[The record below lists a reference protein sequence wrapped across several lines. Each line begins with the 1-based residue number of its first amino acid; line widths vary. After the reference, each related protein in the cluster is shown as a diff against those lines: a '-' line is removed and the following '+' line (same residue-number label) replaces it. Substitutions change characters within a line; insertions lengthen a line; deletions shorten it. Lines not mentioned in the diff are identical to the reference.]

1 MREKLSRI
9 FHFTNRPPVFL
20 VIEFQF
26 LRALP
31 MNPANLPFDAEAML
45 RGLRS
50 WVECESPTF
59 DAAAVDRMLDLAARE
74 MAIMGASIERIA
86 GRQGFAGCVRA
97 KFPHPKQGEPGI
109 LIAGHLDTVH
119 PIGTL
124 EKLKWRREGNKCFG
138 PGIFDMKGGNYLALE
153 AIRQLARASITTPL
167 PITVLFTP
175 DEEVGTPSTRDII
188 EAEAARNKY
197 VLVPEPGR
205 PNNGVVTGRY
215 AIARFNLE
223 TIGKPSHAGAT
234 LSSGRSAIREMARQ
248 ILIIDGM
255 TTEDCT
261 FSVGVIHG
269 GQWVNCVAT
278 NCTAEVLSMA
288 KRQADLDRGVERM
301 LALEGTN
308 NDVTFK
314 VTRGVTRPVWE
325 ADAGTMALYEKAQRV
340 AAAMGLDLPH
350 GSAGG
355 GSDGNFTGA
364 MGIPTLDGLGVRGA
378 DAHTLNEHIE
388 VDSLAERGR
397 LMAGILAILE

>member
-1 MREKLSRI
+1 MVQIKTEER
-9 FHFTNRPPVFL
+9 T
-20 VIEFQF
+20 
-26 LRALP
+26 P
-31 MNPANLPFDAEAML
+31 MNPANLPFDSETML
-45 RGLRS
+45 QGLRN
-50 WVECESPTF
+50 WVECESPTWDK
-59 DAAAVDRMLDLAARE
+59 DAVNRMLSLAARD

-86 GRQGFAGCVRA
+86 GRQGFGDVIRA
-97 KFPHPKQGEPGI
+97 RFPHPKQGEPGI
-109 LIAGHLDTVH
+109 LIAGHFDTVH
-119 PIGTL
+119 PVGTL
-124 EKLKWRREGNKCFG
+124 TSLPFRREGSKCFG
-138 PGIFDMKGGNYLALE
+138 PGIFDMKGGSYLALE
-153 AIRQLARASITTPL
+153 AIRQLLRAGFTTPL

-197 VLVPEPGR
+197 VLVPEPGK

-223 TIGKPSHAGAT
+223 TVGRPSHAGAT

-248 ILIIDGM
+248 ILAIDGM
-255 TTEDCT
+255 TTDDCT
-261 FSVGVIHG
+261 FSVGIVHG

-278 NCTAEVLSMA
+278 TCSGEALSMA

-301 LALEGTN
+301 LALSGSS

-325 ADAGTMALYEKAQRV
+325 PNAGTMALYEKARGL
-340 AAAMGLDLPH
+340 AKSMGHELPH

-355 GSDGNFTGA
+355 GSAGNFTGA
-364 MGIPTLDGLGVRGA
+364 MGVPTLDGLGVRGA
-378 DAHTLNEHIE
+378 NAHTLDEHIE

-397 LMAGILAILE
+397 LMAGLLATLE